1 MKFNDLIKSSA
12 IQAQEDRRS
21 QERVAGVNIQY
32 TVTQNYKYTA
42 N

>member
-1 MKFNDLIKSSA
+1 MKFNDIVKSSA

-21 QERVAGVNIQY
+21 EERAAGVNIQY
-32 TVTQNYKYTA
+32 RVTQNYKYTA